1 MFIRQYYSIEGGE
14 TMKKNAALK
23 VARARLG
30 LTQTQLAKKIGK
42 TQSWVSWVEGDG
54 LGDANLKDVLR
65 LCKVLGLSITEI
77 TDGMTA

>member
-1 MFIRQYYSIEGGE
+1 MV
-14 TMKKNAALK
+14 KKNTILK
-23 VARARLG
+23 TARARLG

-65 LCKVLGLSITEI
+65 LCKVLGITINEIADGLS
-77 TDGMTA
+77 A

>member
-1 MFIRQYYSIEGGE
+1 
-14 TMKKNAALK
+14 MKKNNVLRI
-23 VARARLG
+23 ARARLG

-42 TQSWVSWVEGDG
+42 KQSWVSWVENGG
-54 LGDANLKDVLR
+54 LGDANLSDVLR